1 MNIIEKVRE
10 ILQSF
15 PKISDICNEIHVD
28 FAEPEPT
35 SYGLSS
41 IGDSLVSEDVLGNQV
56 RQHTFILYSTFSAYN
71 DYERL
76 NNSTALLELSHW
88 LKTQTD
94 QDVETNIGE
103 ETFAGKIT
111 KLTAE
116 NGMLYSVP
124 QENLVDGVQYQLQI
138 IAEYTVEI
146 F

>member
-1 MNIIEKVRE
+1 MNVIEKVRE

-15 PKISDICNEIHVD
+15 PKISEICNEIHVD
-28 FAEPEPT
+28 FAAPEPT

-41 IGDSLVSEDVLGNQV
+41 IGDSLVREDILGNQI

-76 NNSTALLELSHW
+76 GNSTALLELSHW
-88 LKTQTD
+88 LHTQTD
-94 QDVETNIGE
+94 QEVESQIGE
-103 ETFAGKIT
+103 ETFAGQIT

-116 NGMLYSVP
+116 NGMIYSVP
-124 QENLVDGVQYQLQI
+124 QDNLADGVQYQLQI
-138 IAEYTVEI
+138 IAEYTVEK

>member
-15 PKISDICNEIHVD
+15 PRISEICNEIHVD
-28 FAEPEPT
+28 FADPEPT

-41 IGDSLVSEDVLGNQV
+41 VGDSLIKEDVLGNQN

-71 DYERL
+71 DYDRL

-88 LKTQTD
+88 LETQANS
-94 QDVETNIGE
+94 DVETKIGE
-103 ETFAGKIT
+103 EIFSGKIT

-138 IAEYTVEI
+138 IAEYTVKT

>member
-15 PKISDICNEIHVD
+15 PKISEICNEIHVD
-28 FAEPEPT
+28 FADPEPT

-41 IGDSLVSEDVLGNQV
+41 IGDSLVREDILGNQI
-56 RQHTFILYSTFSAYN
+56 RQHTFMLYSTFSAYN

-76 NNSTALLELSHW
+76 SNSTALLELSHW
-88 LKTQTD
+88 LNTQTD
-94 QDVETNIGE
+94 QEVKSKIGE
-103 ETFAGKIT
+103 ETFAGTIT

-116 NGMLYSVP
+116 NGMLYSVS
-124 QENLVDGVQYQLQI
+124 QENLVDGIQYQLQI
-138 IAEYTVEI
+138 IAEYTVET

>member
-1 MNIIEKVRE
+1 MNIIEKIRE

-15 PKISDICNEIHVD
+15 PKISEICNEIHVD
-28 FAEPEPT
+28 FSDPEPT
-35 SYGLSS
+35 NYGLSS
-41 IGDSLVSEDVLGNQV
+41 IGDSPVREDILGNQV

-76 NNSTALLELSHW
+76 NNSTALLELSQW
-88 LKTQTD
+88 LETQAD
-94 QDVETNIGE
+94 KEVEIKIGE
-103 ETFAGKIT
+103 EIFSGIIT

-124 QENLVDGVQYQLQI
+124 QENLLDGIQYQLQI
-138 IAEYTVEI
+138 IAEYTVEK

>member
-15 PKISDICNEIHVD
+15 PRISEICNEIHVD
-28 FAEPEPT
+28 FAAPEPT

-41 IGDSLVSEDVLGNQV
+41 IGDSLVREDILGNQI
-56 RQHTFILYSTFSAYN
+56 RQHTFILYSTFSGCN

-76 NNSTALLELSHW
+76 GNSTALLELSHW
-88 LKTQTD
+88 LHTQTD
-94 QDVETNIGE
+94 QDVESKIGE
-103 ETFAGKIT
+103 ETFAGQIT

-116 NGMLYSVP
+116 NGMIYSIS
-124 QENLVDGVQYQLQI
+124 QENLVDGIQYQLQI
-138 IAEYTVEI
+138 IAEYTVET

>member
-15 PKISDICNEIHVD
+15 PRISEICNEIHVD
-28 FAEPEPT
+28 FADPEPT

-41 IGDSLVSEDVLGNQV
+41 VGDSLIKEDVLGNQI

-71 DYERL
+71 DYDRL

-88 LKTQTD
+88 LETQANS
-94 QDVETNIGE
+94 DVETKIGE
-103 ETFAGKIT
+103 EIFSGKIT

-138 IAEYTVEI
+138 IAEYTVET